1 MSIHTVAVTVGR
13 AAARAWRFLVGG
25 VRRGLVSAHRSR
37 HALDG
42 LRRRYVFGGLS
53 RREFEDAV
61 KALGGRRVGKP
72 KGP

>member
-1 MSIHTVAVTVGR
+1 MSIHTVALTVGR
-13 AAARAWRFLVGG
+13 AAARAWRFLIGG
-25 VRRGLVSAHRSR
+25 VRRGRVSAHHSR
-37 HALDG
+37 HALNG

-61 KALGGRRVGKP
+61 KALGGRRVGKR

>member
-1 MSIHTVAVTVGR
+1 MTVGQV
-13 AAARAWRFLVGG
+13 AARAWLLVVGG
-25 VRRGLVSAHRSR
+25 LRRGLVRAHRTS
-37 HALDG
+37 HALNG

-61 KALGGRRVGKP
+61 KALSGRRIGKP

>member
-1 MSIHTVAVTVGR
+1 MSIRTVAVTVGH

-25 VRRGLVSAHRSR
+25 VRSGLVRAHRSS

-61 KALGGRRVGKP
+61 KTLGRRVRKP
-72 KGP
+72 KNL